1 MANIYDTLKKD
12 HDTHRDLLK
21 RIAETS
27 GDSPTRRDL
36 WKEYFFD
43 VSAHAAAEEEAF
55 YAPLMEKQDGQPEAR
70 HSVAEHKELDDIM
83 QELQGDIEMDSSGW
97 LTRFKTLK
105 HDYEHH
111 IDEEENDIFPAA
123 RKVLGDDTDGAMAEK
138 FRQRKEKERKLV
150 TEKADAALE
159 D

>member
-1 MANIYDTLKKD
+1 MANIYDELKKD
-12 HDTHRDLLK
+12 HDEHRELLK
-21 RIAETS
+21 QIAVTS
-27 GDSPTRRDL
+27 GDSETRRNL
-36 WKEYFFD
+36 WSKYFCD

-83 QELQGDIEMDSSGW
+83 QELEGDIEMDSSGW

-111 IDEEENDIFPAA
+111 IEEEEKDIFPVA
-123 RKVLGDDTDGAMAEK
+123 RKVLGDDSNGAMGEK
-138 FRQRKEKERKLV
+138 FRTRKDKERKLV

-159 D
+159 H